1 MMAGGRSGEERRA
14 VGSNGLSVPVSTAEY
29 VRRDPGMSGFP
40 ESSFGRIP
48 PDYVW

>member
-1 MMAGGRSGEERRA
+1 MQAAGRERA
-14 VGSNGLSVPVSTAEY
+14 VGSNGLSAVPVSTAEY

-40 ESSFGRIP
+40 ESSLDRIP